1 MNRATIDRLVRASGV
16 TAGELI
22 LIHFWGENGEKH
34 FADEFAAAVAA
45 LGASPVLVQQS
56 RTANQRIFHAADERA
71 FDTRYFALFSSFDAV
86 LDIFAYQPVVLG
98 EPLEDAAME
107 RYRRYMRALF
117 GKLMTCRRF
126 TQLRLPTAANAAE
139 SGLAA
144 PEFIARM
151 ERAYDIDYDALAASC
166 EHEAERWRDA
176 ERVVLRTGES
186 CALTLTLRG
195 REWQTDAGDGDLP
208 CGEVYIAPVE
218 TETNGSVYFDT
229 LYLDGAPCK
238 AVTLYVENGLVCG
251 SNNAAAAAYF
261 AALNAPERTVCEL
274 GIGLNPNVTDLCGYT
289 VLDEKMRGTFHIAVG
304 ANDMFGGENHASDH
318 RDLVGHGKLEVLLR

>member
-1 MNRATIDRLVRASGV
+1 MNRTTIARLVRASGV

-22 LIHFWGENGEKH
+22 LIHFWGENDEKH
-34 FADEFAAAVAA
+34 LADEFAAAVAA

-56 RTANQRIFHAADERA
+56 RTANQSIFHTANDQAFDER
-71 FDTRYFALFSSFDAV
+71 YFELFSQFDAV

-98 EPLEDAAME
+98 EPLEEAAME

-126 TQLRLPTAANAAE
+126 TQLRLPTEANAEE
-139 SGLAA
+139 SGLAV

-151 ERAYDIDYDALAASC
+151 ERAYNIDYDALAASC
-166 EHEAERWRDA
+166 EREVERWRNA
-176 ERVVLRTGES
+176 ERVVLRTGEN

-229 LYLDGAPCK
+229 LYLDSTPCK
-238 AVTLYVENGLVCG
+238 TVTLYIENGLICG
-251 SNNAAAAAYF
+251 SDNSTAAAYF
-261 AALNAPERTVCEL
+261 AAMAAPERTVCEL
-274 GIGLNPNVTDLCGYT
+274 GIGLNPNITDLCGYP
-289 VLDEKMRGTFHIAVG
+289 VLDEKMHGTFHIAVG

-318 RDLVGHGKLEVLLR
+318 IDLVGRGKLEVLFR